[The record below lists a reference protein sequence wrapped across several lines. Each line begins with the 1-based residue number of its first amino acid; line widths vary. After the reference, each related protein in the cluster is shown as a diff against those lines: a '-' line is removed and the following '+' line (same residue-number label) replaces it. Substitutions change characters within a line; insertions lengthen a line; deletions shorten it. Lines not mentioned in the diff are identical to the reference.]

1 MPLPLKGMLK
11 SLQQITTNISRLTTF
26 HAVAFPVAILCN
38 FHSVAFPV
46 AILYNFITHNQKM
59 YSELILY
66 DSYSCSCSIEVSYN
80 VTKLCIC
87 LYNSTIV
94 TLVAKFAAKCHL
106 VKKMW
111 LKWLKDEKIDI
122 GHYKPHQKWPIVI
135 WWSRRLFYT

>member
-111 LKWLKDEKIDI
+111 LK
-122 GHYKPHQKWPIVI
+122 
-135 WWSRRLFYT
+135 